1 MGETQNH
8 FKKEINA
15 LVELVIK
22 RDPKMER
29 YTDLI
34 GAKLAGILQ
43 KPEQEM
49 QMMLRRTHY
58 LNKKK
63 EKKLELDKCQQMIK
77 LRIEQV
83 LKQNNRKGDSDIFDL
98 ADLKPNF
105 KFQPELICKNGESE
119 ELKLLIGNF
128 VKELKQFIA
137 INDLYCK
144 AKHNEEKAKVRIA
157 TNFLGKKTKSS
168 C

>member
-1 MGETQNH
+1 MGETQNQ

-43 KPEQEM
+43 KPEQEI

-83 LKQNNRKGDSDIFDL
+83 LK
-98 ADLKPNF
+98 
-105 KFQPELICKNGESE
+105 
-119 ELKLLIGNF
+119 
-128 VKELKQFIA
+128 
-137 INDLYCK
+137 
-144 AKHNEEKAKVRIA
+144 
-157 TNFLGKKTKSS
+157 
-168 C
+168 